1 MFEVKEDVEIVL
13 EAAGGRTEKRYSA
26 ADGKTSAQPWHGGA
40 KAWSE
45 EKGVVGAKARSGK
58 GVVGGE
64 KRRDRGKIPFN
75 RFLANLG

>member
-1 MFEVKEDVEIVL
+1 MVEVKR
-13 EAAGGRTEKRYSA
+13 GR
-26 ADGKTSAQPWHGGA
+26 GKGVVGA